1 MLSRFARAPFRN
13 VARLDGSPG
22 RVVSRGRP
30 FPFPFGIGC
39 PYGRKGGKAPVKCAN
54 RRTVTRSLGSPR
66 PGGDDSPNGRSA
78 RLYRL
83 PLMPSP
89 SFRIETF
96 RGTAAGWAPASPA
109 VVTAETAARR
119 LRLYRAVRGDTC
131 LYRAAP
137 VLPGETA
144 ETARFVVSQSDRR
157 RFCCSAA
164 DIAAAA
170 LPAFI

>member
-1 MLSRFARAPFRN
+1 ML
-13 VARLDGSPG
+13 
-22 RVVSRGRP
+22 
-30 FPFPFGIGC
+30 
-39 PYGRKGGKAPVKCAN
+39 
-54 RRTVTRSLGSPR
+54 
-66 PGGDDSPNGRSA
+66 
-78 RLYRL
+78 
-83 PLMPSP
+83 SP

-96 RGTAAGWAPASPA
+96 RGTADGWAAASPA

-119 LRLYRAVRGDTC
+119 LRLYRAVRGDSW
-131 LYRAAP
+131 LYRVSP

-157 RFCCSAA
+157 RFRCSAA